1 MGLKSRRT
9 KHLLALVLIA
19 FMLVGCTA
27 NLNSDGT
34 LIAGREIN
42 MSTPWSFSAGWFDFI
57 FVIPIAKL
65 ILFIE
70 PYTGIVI
77 SLIIVTIA
85 LNLLTLPLMVK
96 STVMSQKMQL
106 LQPQM
111 ERIQNKYRGRNDQA
125 SKARMSVEINNLYK
139 KHNVK
144 MGQTM
149 LLPFLSMPIMLA
161 MWQAVQRI
169 EIMYQATFLGFN
181 LGALPMQE
189 ISAGNYNYIILIV
202 LLGVL
207 QYLSTEIQNILQKIS
222 SSRPIKQNKQ
232 TKFMGIYMTVIIVLF
247 SLNMPSA
254 MSLYWIVTSLI
265 GIARSVY
272 IHYNYTDKMLLKEE
286 KPNYLTKKNKKR

>member
-34 LIAGREIN
+34 LIAAEKSICLHHGVLV
-42 MSTPWSFSAGWFDFI
+42 PVGLDFI